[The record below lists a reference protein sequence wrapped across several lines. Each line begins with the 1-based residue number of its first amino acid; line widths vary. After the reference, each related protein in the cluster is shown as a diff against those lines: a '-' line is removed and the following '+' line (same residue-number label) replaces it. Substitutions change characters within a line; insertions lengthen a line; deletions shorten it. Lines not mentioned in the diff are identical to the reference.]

1 MGLFVR
7 FWGVFEVFQ
16 NFISKYLLHC
26 KGYFRISKYPLH
38 CKGYFRISKFLIS
51 HLFGL
56 KCVLGYLGGVFG
68 VLRDVLGLFG
78 RFWEDI

>member
-1 MGLFVR
+1 MGLFGR
-7 FWGVFEVFQ
+7 FWGVFGVFQ
-16 NFISKYLLHC
+16 NFISKYL
-26 KGYFRISKYPLH
+26 LH